1 MKNDQRII
9 RRVMEFFVS
18 SHDFNGIPGTT
29 LSEELELG
37 YQHLIDL
44 VKGMV
49 EQHLVSIQTGI
60 NPHIISLGHFPVVTQ
75 LKILEEARQNVTTR
89 TSIMKELVTVSNSHE
104 FCVYPSR
111 TQLQLHRNVSEFDR
125 SPFTQR
131 LALAEPQ
138 LQAQFFDIDVL
149 DRYYRDPRFSFD
161 FDDYSGRISYREDA
175 NLVSMVS
182 ESDKVFMQT
191 FGIGHDS
198 NGNRLAVVY
207 LRYLHTLTP
216 EHQVYWKSKE
226 RDPRDC
232 KMVKEYYDNTILG
245 AWTFSHSIFSAVIH
259 EQKALNDLAQQI
271 FGIPLFRDTYEEE
284 KRPKEFT
291 FFFIPTLENFNNFIL
306 LLDKMI
312 SDNLNKDFFKN
323 EVELFDFEE
332 LGNGQVERKARG
344 TLRLLKEWLSK
355 LFEFEQPNAV
365 NIILRP
371 LQETRKLRQRPAHH
385 IHENVY
391 DKTFLGKQKEHVES
405 VYRSIRQLRHL
416 FESHPDAIGVKI
428 PDWLNNGAIKSF

>member
-1 MKNDQRII
+1 MEDAQRISH
-9 RRVMEFFVS
+9 RVMEFFVS
-18 SHDFNGIPGTT
+18 SDDFNGIPGTT
-29 LSEELELG
+29 LSEELDID

-44 VKGMV
+44 VKEMV
-49 EQHLVSIQTGI
+49 VGDLVSIQTDI
-60 NPHIISLGHFPVVTQ
+60 NPHIISLGHFPVDTQ
-75 LKILEEARQNVTTR
+75 LQILEEARQNVTTQS
-89 TSIMKELVTVSNSHE
+89 SIMKGFVAVTNSHQ
-104 FCVYPSR
+104 FCVYLSPS
-111 TQLQLHRNVSEFDR
+111 QLTIHRNVSEFDQ

-131 LALAEPQ
+131 LALGGPQ

-175 NLVSMVS
+175 NHVSMVS
-182 ESDKVFMQT
+182 ESDQVFMQT

-198 NGNRLAVVY
+198 QGNRLAVVY

-226 RDPRDC
+226 RDRREC

-245 AWTFSHSIFSAVIH
+245 AWTFSHSIFSAFIH
-259 EQKALNDLAQQI
+259 EQKALNDLALQI
-271 FGIPLFRDTYEEE
+271 FGIPLFRNTYEEE

-291 FFFIPTLENFNNFIL
+291 FFFIPTLENFNSFIL

-312 SDNLNKDFFKN
+312 SDNLNKDFFKDD
-323 EVELFDFEE
+323 VDLFDFED

-355 LFEFEQPNAV
+355 MFEFEQPDAV

-371 LQETRKLRQRPAHH
+371 LQETRKLRQRPAHL

-416 FESHPDAIGVKI
+416 FESHPDATGVKI
-428 PDWLNNGAIKSF
+428 PDWLNSGAIKSF